1 MDLDPLTDARILVT
15 GVTGQVGGPLARRLA
30 AAGNTVFGASR
41 FSDPAARHAFEADG
55 VRPVSIDL
63 EEARLDEV
71 PDGLDYVIHMA
82 VSKHRRFERALGANA
97 EGTAFLIE
105 KAAGVRAFLHCSSCA
120 VYEPNGLVAHTET
133 DPLGDNHRPMGFLPT
148 YSISKIAAESA
159 ARYASRRFGVPT
171 VIARLDV
178 PYGATHGWPKMMVEL
193 AQAGIPTAVHPE
205 GPNLHNLLH
214 DDDLYSSL
222 PYLLAQAEVPPPV
235 YNWCSP
241 EHVSIEDWTA
251 ELTRLTG
258 VEIPL
263 EVTEACVPPNPTDP
277 SKLLALGW
285 KPAVEWREGFRR
297 LAETSF
303 PELYAVATKG

>member
-1 MDLDPLTDARILVT
+1 MSPAALTNKRILLT
-15 GVTGQVGGPLARRLA
+15 GVTGQVAGPLARRLVA
-30 AAGNTVFGASR
+30 SGNTVYGASR
-41 FSDPAARHAFEADG
+41 FADPASRAEVEAYG
-55 VRPVSIDL
+55 AVPVRIDL
-63 EEARLDEV
+63 EKALLDEI
-71 PDGLDYVIHMA
+71 PGDLDIAIHMA
-82 VSKHRRFERALGANA
+82 VSKSSRFDRALAANA

-105 KAAGVRAFLHCSSCA
+105 KVAGVEAFLHCSSCG
-120 VYEPNGLVAHTET
+120 VYEPNGLVAHTES

-178 PYGATHGWPKMMVEL
+178 PYGTTHGWPKIMLEMAM
-193 AQAGIPTAVHPE
+193 AQMATNVHPE
-205 GPNLHNLLH
+205 GPNLHNFLH
-214 DDDLYSSL
+214 DDDLSASL
-222 PYLLAQAEVPPPV
+222 PYLLEQAAVPPPV

-241 EHVSIEDWTA
+241 EQVSIEEWTQ

-263 EVTEACVPPNPTDP
+263 EVTTACVPPNPIDP

-285 KPAVEWREGFRR
+285 APSVPWKEGFRR
-297 LAETSF
+297 LVETSF
-303 PELYAVATKG
+303 PDLYRG